1 MFRQTLENIIYGL
14 NNLNRMGIFDV
25 EIGGV
30 VVNEPEVEEFVKEN
44 SITVLDL
51 RPLSAIEEPLAR
63 GARRILTL
71 RLLNRLLGWKMM
83 KEFEKTPPTI
93 VLVDEAHRFFP
104 RTAEAEEKDYIE
116 YVSGALER
124 VARLG
129 RVRGLGLILSTH
141 SPKDVHGVVLNLCN
155 NKVVFRL
162 EPSLTEDL
170 GLPKELRDFVSKA
183 SDRVGVVTSHALRL
197 HYATFKTPPP
207 VLGHFKMRG

>member
-1 MFRQTLENIIYGL
+1 ME
-14 NNLNRMGIFDV
+14 
-25 EIGGV
+25 
-30 VVNEPEVEEFVKEN
+30 
-44 SITVLDL
+44 
-51 RPLSAIEEPLAR
+51 
-63 GARRILTL
+63 
-71 RLLNRLLGWKMM
+71 

-104 RTAEAEEKDYIE
+104 RAAGSEEEREYVE

-129 RVRGLGLILSTH
+129 RVRSLGLILSTH
-141 SPKDVHGVVLNLCN
+141 SPKDVHSVVLNLCN

-162 EPSLTEDL
+162 EPSLAEEL
-170 GLPKELRDFVSKA
+170 GLPKEQRDLVSKA

-207 VLGHFKMRG
+207 VLGHFKVRG